1 MMNIRKI
8 DNSSGEI
15 AYGMHFYPGIAE
27 YKEENNSHRIYL
39 NEDTLRKMDPSF
51 AGKPIFVEHVDEVNP
66 NLDELKGEA
75 DGWVVESFFNSADGK
90 HWTKF
95 IITSERA
102 KRAIKNGYKLSNA
115 YKPKMNGRS
124 GMWNGVDY
132 DNEVVDGEYEHL
144 AIVKNP
150 RYAESVIMTPEEF
163 KTYNENLKT
172 QLERISNS
180 TSKTKERKMLNPFQL
195 FTRKPI
201 ENEIDYEKT
210 YVALPTSR
218 KEMSILQIVNAMD
231 EVEEKRKLN
240 NASLDMKV
248 TLHNGIVCN
257 VGELVEKYKESE
269 EKMKNMKNMKK
280 KNEEMDTTE
289 GLDMS
294 PEGIDIE
301 NEDEDDEEEDKK
313 AKKKALE
320 LAEHEEKEIMKNK
333 KMKNSLKNQEN
344 FEKLK
349 NAHLK
354 NVENENDFDPVMDR
368 IERGRSLFGSDY

>member
-1 MMNIRKI
+1 MMNMKKI

-27 YKEENNSHRIYL
+27 YKEENSSHRIYL
-39 NEDTLRKMDPSF
+39 NEDTLRKMDASF

-75 DGWVVESFFNSADGK
+75 DGWVVESFYNSADGK

-95 IITSERA
+95 ILVSERA
-102 KRAIKNGYKLSNA
+102 KRAVKNGYKLSNA
-115 YKPKMNGRS
+115 YKPKMNGRR
-124 GMWNGVDY
+124 GIWNGVDY

-150 RYAESVIMTPEEF
+150 RYAESIIMTPEEF

-180 TSKTKERKMLNPFQL
+180 TSQHKEKKMLNPFQL

-201 ENEIDYEKT
+201 ENEIDYDKT
-210 YVALPTSR
+210 YVSLPTSR

-231 EVEEKRKLN
+231 EIEEKRKLN

-248 TLHNGIVCN
+248 TLHNGTVCN

-269 EKMKNMKNMKK
+269 EKMKNTKK

-289 GLDMS
+289 GLEMG
-294 PEGIDIE
+294 PEGLDIE
-301 NEDEDDEEEDKK
+301 NEDEDDDEDDEKE
-313 AKKKALE
+313 KKKKE
-320 LAEHEEKEIMKNK
+320 MMKKEEGEVKNK
-333 KMKNSLKNQEN
+333 KMKNSLKNNQN
-344 FEKLK
+344 FETLK

-354 NVENENDFDPVMDR
+354 HVENENDFDPVLDK
-368 IERGRSLFGSDY
+368 IERGRALFGSDY